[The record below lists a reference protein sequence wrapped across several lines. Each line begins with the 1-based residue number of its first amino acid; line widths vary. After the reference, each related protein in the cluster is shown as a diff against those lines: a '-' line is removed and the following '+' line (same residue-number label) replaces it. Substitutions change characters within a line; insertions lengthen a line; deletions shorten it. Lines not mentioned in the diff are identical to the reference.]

1 MTNGISIN
9 AGFEFG
15 SAQPVD
21 SRLVLTNNEMLH
33 ADTNL
38 FPDPYFAINADDRFL
53 YIYSSNNT
61 YSETTGYFKKY
72 TTEGGKAQWYGTEE
86 EYQALPV
93 ETQSDTSIV
102 FYRYGSDSEKNYVVS
117 DHSIKQEVY
126 MSESDYQELE
136 TKDSNTVYL
145 TPGHVRKGEESIV
158 QNLQSKKNRNREAI
172 KFRDIAHR
180 GASTLAPENTLL
192 SFQVASQVGYRYVE
206 TDVTFTKD
214 NVPVI
219 LHDITVDRVTGTSL
233 GNIHE
238 LDWDDIKDLYANK
251 DPDTGK
257 SSDYYSN
264 IGGSLPD
271 IDTVKIPTFEQ
282 FIAECKILGL
292 HPYIE
297 INYWRT
303 DTSGWRQTKEQTKML
318 YDIVRRYNMHQ
329 NVTWISFYDVYLQYI
344 IEFDPTARV
353 GLITDSN
360 SAENLSKA
368 EALKTGVNEVFI
380 DISYTKATNAFCTSC
395 MEKDIDVEVWT
406 VDTESA
412 VLSLDP
418 YVSGVTSNKLFASSI
433 KEEALLGYPTFCKD
447 VTNRY
452 KTLRPTLNSW
462 LEYPTGTGTGFHFT
476 HLDNCLVRLTIE
488 LNILKNDSTPSAG
501 TVHISEEELPDEWV
515 PVRYQ
520 SFPIEGYWNDN
531 GQEKTAIVRFGI
543 GMRYDSST
551 SNSKKLLISE
561 ITEIPTGGLK
571 LRGTIYYNINI

>member
-61 YSETTGYFKKY
+61 YSEVTGYFKKY
-72 TTEGGKAQWYGTEE
+72 TSDGGKSQWYGTEE

-102 FYRYGSDSEKNYVVS
+102 FYTWDTASAEYKYVVS
-117 DHSIKQEVY
+117 KTVGTVEN
-126 MSESDYQELE
+126 MSEADYQALE
-136 TKDSNTVYL
+136 TKDAGTIYT
-145 TPGHVRKGEESIV
+145 TPGHIRVGEENIV

-238 LDWDDIKDLYANK
+238 LNWDDIKDLYANK

-257 SSDYYSN
+257 SGDYYSN
-264 IGGSLPD
+264 ISGSLPD

-297 INYWRT
+297 INYWRK

-318 YDIVRRYNMHQ
+318 YDIVRRYNMQ
-329 NVTWISFYDVYLQYI
+329 QDVTWISFYDVYLKYI
-344 IEFDPTARV
+344 TEFDPTARV
-353 GLITDSN
+353 GLITDNN

-368 EALKTGVNEVFI
+368 EALKTGVNNVFV
-380 DISYTKATNAFCTSC
+380 DILYTQATNAFCTSC

-433 KEEALLGYPTFCKD
+433 KEEALLGYPTFQKD
-447 VTNRY
+447 VTDRY
-452 KTLRPTLNSW
+452 KTLRPTLNAW
-462 LEYPTGTGTGFHFT
+462 LKYPTGQGTGFHFT
-476 HLDNCLVRLTIE
+476 HLDNSWVRLTFE
-488 LNILKNDSTPSAG
+488 VDILKNASTPSAG

-515 PVRYQ
+515 PIRYQ
-520 SFPIEGYWNDN
+520 SFAVEGYWNDN

-571 LRGTIYYNINI
+571 LRGTVYYNINV

>member
-1 MTNGISIN
+1 MSNGIKVN
-9 AGFEFG
+9 AGFDVG
-15 SAQPVD
+15 SANPID
-21 SRLVLTNNEMLH
+21 SRMILTTSEMLNV
-33 ADTNL
+33 D
-38 FPDPYFAINADDRFL
+38 INIVPNGQLSVNSEDHFL
-53 YIYSSNNT
+53 YIFNPNGT

-72 TTEGGKAQWYGTEE
+72 TSDGGKSQWYGEE
-86 EYQALPV
+86 SEYQALPA

-117 DHSIKQEVY
+117 DHSVKQEVY
-126 MSESDYQELE
+126 MSESAYQELE
-136 TKDSNTVYL
+136 TKDSDTIYL
-145 TPGHVRKGEESIV
+145 TPGHVRKGEDSIV

-233 GNIHE
+233 GDIHE

-257 SSDYYSN
+257 SGDYYSN
-264 IGGSLPD
+264 ISGSLPD

-368 EALKTGVNEVFI
+368 EALKTGVNDVFV
-380 DISYTKATNAFCTSC
+380 DILYTQATSAFCTSC

-406 VDTESA
+406 VDTEAA

-433 KEEALLGYPTFCKD
+433 KEEALLGYPTFQKD

-452 KTLRPTLNSW
+452 TTLRPTLNAW
-462 LEYPTGTGTGFHFT
+462 LEYPTAQDTGFHFT
-476 HLDNCLVRLTIE
+476 HLDNGLVRLIFE
-488 LNILKNDSTPSAG
+488 VNILKNASTPSSG

-515 PVRYQ
+515 PIRYQ
-520 SFPIEGYWNDN
+520 SFAVEGYYNDN

-543 GMRYDSST
+543 GLRYDSSA

-571 LRGTIYYNINI
+571 LRGTVYYNINM